1 MSQSR
6 YVVAGVLGLAALV
19 GACRREAAQ
28 GPPRASGYVDATQV
42 RVSSRV
48 PGRVESVQVA
58 EGARVAASATV
69 AQISTREIDL
79 ALQRTKAE
87 RAQAVAGVALL
98 EAGAR
103 PEDIRQSQAQLQ
115 AAVSEKAAA
124 EAELAAA
131 RADEARF
138 EQLLRNRAGSQKQYD
153 DAVVRRQTA
162 EARVKAAEDRVQ
174 AAAAGRDRLTAGA
187 RAEDLAAARARVAAV
202 DAEIARLDHDRAETT
217 VLAPM
222 AGIVASRLV
231 EPGELVPAG
240 APIVLLVDLDHAW
253 ANVYVEE
260 PLVPGLRID
269 QAATVVTD
277 AGDRLPGRITFI
289 APRAEFTPRNVQ
301 TASERAKL
309 VYRIKVSVDN
319 SQGILKPGMP
329 VEVELAP
336 ATR

>member
-1 MSQSR
+1 MSPR
-6 YVVAGVLGLAALV
+6 RNVVALVLILSAA
-19 GACRREAAQ
+19 GACRRETAA
-28 GPPRASGYVDATQV
+28 GPPRASGYVDATEV
-42 RVSSRV
+42 RVSPRV
-48 PGRVESVQVA
+48 PGRVESVLVT
-58 EGARVAASATV
+58 EGARVAAGATV

-79 ALQRTKAE
+79 ALLRAKAE

-103 PEDIRQSQAQLQ
+103 PEDIRQSQAQLD
-115 AAVSEKAAA
+115 AAISEKGAAD
-124 EAELAAA
+124 AELAAA

-138 EQLLRNRAGSQKQYD
+138 AQLLKNRAGSQKQYD
-153 DAVVRRQTA
+153 DAAVRREMA
-162 EARVKAAEDRVQ
+162 EARLKAAADRAQ
-174 AAAAGRDRLTAGA
+174 AAAAGRDRLKAGA
-187 RAEDLAAARARVAAV
+187 RSEDIAAARARVAAV

-217 VLAPM
+217 VVAPL

-231 EPGELVPAG
+231 EPGELVAAG
-240 APIVLLVDLDHAW
+240 TPLVLLVDLDRAW

-260 PLVPGLRID
+260 PLVPGLRLE

-309 VYRIKVSVDN
+309 VFRIKVSVDN
-319 SQGILKPGMP
+319 AQGILKPGMP

-336 ATR
+336 AGR